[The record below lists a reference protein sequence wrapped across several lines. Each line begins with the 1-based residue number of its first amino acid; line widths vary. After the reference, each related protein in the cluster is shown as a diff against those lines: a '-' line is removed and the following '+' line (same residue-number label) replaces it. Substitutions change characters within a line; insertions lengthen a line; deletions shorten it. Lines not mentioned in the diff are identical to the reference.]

1 MLLCPIALVATCNK
15 CPAVKVCPLKTV
27 VGDYAPPPEPP
38 AKPAPRRRT
47 PAAKKP
53 ATRKKAAE

>member
-15 CPAVKVCPLKTV
+15 CPAVKVCPIKTV
-27 VGDYAPPPEPP
+27 VGDYAPPPEPPEPP

-47 PAAKKP
+47 PAARKP
-53 ATRKKAAE
+53 E

>member
-15 CPAVKVCPLKTV
+15 CPVVKICPVKTI
-27 VGDYAPPPEPP
+27 VGDYAPPPEQPPAPP
-38 AKPAPRRRT
+38 AKPAARRRT

-53 ATRKKAAE
+53 E

>member
-27 VGDYAPPPEPP
+27 LGDYAPPPQPPEPP
-38 AKPAPRRRT
+38 AKAAPRRRT
-47 PAAKKP
+47 PAARKP
-53 ATRKKAAE
+53 E